1 MTTAELAASY
11 VDSGWSVLPVRP
23 DEKRPYMTNWLQYT
37 KTRANKRMVSEW
49 FHNLAGAGVGVVT
62 GRVSNMV
69 VLDIENDCPYPIE
82 DLLKKYPTQMY
93 SRTGSGGYHLFYQ
106 YPTTVSRVSNRVRIF
121 EGAESGWR
129 LYRAAPNNACLRLPL
144 RMGKPRPSRSV
155 SDGSP

>member
-1 MTTAELAASY
+1 MTTAELATAELAASY

-37 KTRANKRMVSEW
+37 KTRANKRMVNEW

-82 DLLKKYPTQMY
+82 DLLKK
-93 SRTGSGGYHLFYQ
+93 
-106 YPTTVSRVSNRVRIF
+106 
-121 EGAESGWR
+121 
-129 LYRAAPNNACLRLPL
+129 
-144 RMGKPRPSRSV
+144 
-155 SDGSP
+155 